1 MTTDIAIRILK
12 TASCPSL
19 SGKSKLT
26 YEIACSNEAVDD
38 QSEIA
43 LRIATNTGG
52 GFFSDE
58 WLPLAAVEKI
68 VTGATDLTSTTL
80 HPLFKGK
87 SINTAGFLLAVLK
100 HEGAVQLQAGK
111 TRLYEVGDFEGFMES
126 VRGLMQVAP
135 ATKGKAP
142 KVAPANPK
150 AVSPAAKAVSSA
162 AKSAPPAAKA
172 TSPARKAIQRAVS
185 RRV

>member
-1 MTTDIAIRILK
+1 MTTTDQPAIRIIK

-19 SGKSKLT
+19 SGKSRLT
-26 YEIACSNEAVDD
+26 YEIACSDTSADD

-58 WLPLAAVEKI
+58 WLPLTAVEKI
-68 VTGATDLTSTTL
+68 VTGTTAKKGLTSTTL

-100 HEGAVQLQAGK
+100 AEGAVQLQEGK
-111 TRLYEVGDFEGFMES
+111 TRLYEAGDFEGFLAAT
-126 VRGLMQVAP
+126 RALMKATPAP
-135 ATKGKAP
+135 KGKA
-142 KVAPANPK
+142 APAK
-150 AVSPAAKAVSSA
+150 TT
-162 AKSAPPAAKA
+162 PPGAKA
-172 TSPARKAIQRAVS
+172 TLPARKTIQRAAAK
-185 RRV
+185 RA

>member
-1 MTTDIAIRILK
+1 MTTTDVAIRILK

-19 SGKSKLT
+19 SGKSRLT
-26 YEIACSNEAVDD
+26 YEIACSDNVDD

-58 WLPLAAVEKI
+58 WLPLTAVEKI
-68 VTGATDLTSTTL
+68 VSGSAAKKGLTSTTL

-100 HEGAVQLQAGK
+100 AEGAVQLQAGK
-111 TRLYEVGDFEGFMES
+111 TRLYEVGDFEGFLAAT
-126 VRGLMQVAP
+126 RALMQPVSGKAAKP
-135 ATKGKAP
+135 PGKAP
-142 KVAPANPK
+142 KAPPSHAK
-150 AVSPAAKAVSSA
+150 AVSPAAKAIPPVS
-162 AKSAPPAAKA
+162 
-172 TSPARKAIQRAVS
+172 KAIQRAAS
-185 RRV
+185 RRA

>member
-1 MTTDIAIRILK
+1 MTTDQSANPTIRIIK

-26 YEIACSNEAVDD
+26 YEIACSSEAVDD

-68 VTGATDLTSTTL
+68 VTGSTSKKGLTSTTL

-100 HEGAVQLQAGK
+100 HERAVQLQEGK
-111 TRLYEVGDFEGFMES
+111 TRLYEVGDFEGFLAAT
-126 VRGLMQVAP
+126 RALMQPVSAKP
-135 ATKGKAP
+135 HGKAP
-142 KVAPANPK
+142 AKPK
-150 AVSPAAKAVSSA
+150 AVSPAAKEPKAVS
-162 AKSAPPAAKA
+162 PA
-172 TSPARKAIQRAVS
+172 ARKAIQRAAS
-185 RRV
+185 RRA